1 VPGANLGDDCAL
13 FEAVHGSAP
22 DIAGKNLANPT
33 AMMLSSILMLRH
45 LQQLAVPDRIEK
57 AIHKVYQE
65 GRVLTKDCGGNA
77 TTDEFT
83 SALIEALG

>member
-13 FEAVHGSAP
+13 FEAVHGSAL

-45 LQQLAVPDRIEK
+45 LQQLAVADRIEK

-65 GRVLTKDCGGNA
+65 GRVLTQDCGGNA